1 MCYLNDAMIEQT
13 KTIKQMTQDEVLEI
27 MFNQEQE
34 QFYEKYFKDLQDSMN
49 EHYKE
54 MEVEHGTTV

>member
-1 MCYLNDAMIEQT
+1 MIEQT
-13 KTIKQMTQDEVLEI
+13 KTIKQITQDEVLEI

-54 MEVEHGTTV
+54 MEVEDATTV

>member
-34 QFYEKYFKDLQDSMN
+34 QFYEKYFKDLQNSMN
-49 EHYKE
+49 EFYKE
-54 MEVEHGTTV
+54 MEVEDATTI